1 MSAEAQRIG
10 HGDTD
15 IRLLPLIDHKVQITG
30 RIRMTIVDRCRHKAV
45 LHCQCRN
52 DRFQCPA
59 GTKQVS
65 GHGFRTGYIRL
76 HRCSAKRLFH
86 SQRFTGIIERRAG
99 SMRIDIINIRSCN
112 SSILDCHGHGTGRLC
127 SIRKR
132 CRNMIGITGAAIP
145 DDLPID
151 FRISGK
157 RMLQLLQNQHTGSLS
172 HNEALAFRVEGNRST
187 IGILSLMQMAKTTNA
202 ARRLADYGLPFIT
215 VLTDPTMGG
224 VSASFAFIGD
234 VVIAEPKALIGFA
247 GGVATGS
254 CFLKKGFSLGRAYE
268 TKSLSGAVLPVL
280 LVIGVATGAYA
291 ASTEGPG
298 SKHAPLLLAL
308 VVALVIGALAQK
320 SRMCFAGSIRDV
332 ILMKNFDLLSII
344 AALFV
349 VMTIYNIAT
358 GNFHLSFSG
367 QPIAHSQHLWNILG
381 MYVVGFAAVLA
392 GGCPL
397 RQLILAGQGSSDSAV
412 TFLGMLLGAAF
423 AHNFN
428 LVGSVAKAATAT
440 DAAVPGGPAMPGKIA
455 VIVCIVLL
463 FVIAATNL
471 RRKKAA
477 K

>member
-1 MSAEAQRIG
+1 MKLFDKTWKLALSGVVIGLLVMLLAMSGNPANMAICVACFIRDAAGALKLHTAAPVQYFRPEIVGFVCGSFLISVATKEYRATAGSAPMVRFLLGAVMMIGALVFLGCPLRMVLRMSA
-10 HGDTD
+10 GD
-15 IRLLPLIDHKVQITG
+15 L
-30 RIRMTIVDRCRHKAV
+30 
-45 LHCQCRN
+45 
-52 DRFQCPA
+52 
-59 GTKQVS
+59 
-65 GHGFRTGYIRL
+65 
-76 HRCSAKRLFH
+76 
-86 SQRFTGIIERRAG
+86 
-99 SMRIDIINIRSCN
+99 
-112 SSILDCHGHGTGRLC
+112 
-127 SIRKR
+127 
-132 CRNMIGITGAAIP
+132 
-145 DDLPID
+145 
-151 FRISGK
+151 
-157 RMLQLLQNQHTGSLS
+157 
-172 HNEALAFRVEGNRST
+172 
-187 IGILSLMQMAKTTNA
+187 NA
-202 ARRLADYGLPFIT
+202 Y
-215 VLTDPTMGG
+215 V
-224 VSASFAFIGD
+224 
-234 VVIAEPKALIGFA
+234 ALIGFA

-280 LVIGVATGAYA
+280 LAALLVIGVATGAYA

-308 VVALVIGALAQK
+308 MVALVIGALAQK

-428 LVGSVAKAATAT
+428 LVGSAAKAATAT
-440 DAAVPGGPAMPGKIA
+440 DAAVPGGPAIPGKIA

-471 RRKKAA
+471 RRKKEA

>member
-1 MSAEAQRIG
+1 MKLFDKTWKLALSGVVIGLLVMLLAMSGNPANMAICVACFIRDAAGALKLHTAAPVQYFRPEIVGFVCGSFLISVATKEYRATAGSAPMVRFLLGAVMMIGALVFLGCPLRMVLRMSA
-10 HGDTD
+10 GD
-15 IRLLPLIDHKVQITG
+15 L
-30 RIRMTIVDRCRHKAV
+30 
-45 LHCQCRN
+45 
-52 DRFQCPA
+52 
-59 GTKQVS
+59 
-65 GHGFRTGYIRL
+65 
-76 HRCSAKRLFH
+76 
-86 SQRFTGIIERRAG
+86 
-99 SMRIDIINIRSCN
+99 
-112 SSILDCHGHGTGRLC
+112 
-127 SIRKR
+127 
-132 CRNMIGITGAAIP
+132 
-145 DDLPID
+145 
-151 FRISGK
+151 
-157 RMLQLLQNQHTGSLS
+157 
-172 HNEALAFRVEGNRST
+172 
-187 IGILSLMQMAKTTNA
+187 NA
-202 ARRLADYGLPFIT
+202 Y
-215 VLTDPTMGG
+215 V
-224 VSASFAFIGD
+224 
-234 VVIAEPKALIGFA
+234 ALIGFA

-268 TKSLSGAVLPVL
+268 TKPLSGAVLPVLLAAL

-428 LVGSVAKAATAT
+428 LVGSAAKAATAT

>member
-1 MSAEAQRIG
+1 MKLFDKTWKLALSGVVIGLLVMLLAMSGNPANMAICVACFIRDAAGALKLHTAAPVQYFRPEIVGFVCGSFLISMATKEYRSTAGSAPMVRFLLGAVMTIGALVFLGCPLRMVLRMSA
-10 HGDTD
+10 GD
-15 IRLLPLIDHKVQITG
+15 L
-30 RIRMTIVDRCRHKAV
+30 
-45 LHCQCRN
+45 
-52 DRFQCPA
+52 
-59 GTKQVS
+59 
-65 GHGFRTGYIRL
+65 
-76 HRCSAKRLFH
+76 
-86 SQRFTGIIERRAG
+86 
-99 SMRIDIINIRSCN
+99 
-112 SSILDCHGHGTGRLC
+112 
-127 SIRKR
+127 
-132 CRNMIGITGAAIP
+132 
-145 DDLPID
+145 
-151 FRISGK
+151 
-157 RMLQLLQNQHTGSLS
+157 
-172 HNEALAFRVEGNRST
+172 
-187 IGILSLMQMAKTTNA
+187 NA
-202 ARRLADYGLPFIT
+202 Y
-215 VLTDPTMGG
+215 V
-224 VSASFAFIGD
+224 
-234 VVIAEPKALIGFA
+234 ALIGFA

-268 TKSLSGAVLPVL
+268 TKSLSGAVLPVLLAAL

-344 AALFV
+344 AALFA

-358 GNFHLSFSG
+358 GNFRLSFSG

-428 LVGSVAKAATAT
+428 LVGSAAKAATAT

>member
-1 MSAEAQRIG
+1 MKLFDKTWKLALSGVVIGLLVMLLAMSGNPANMAICVACFIRDAAGALKLHTAAPVQYFRPEIVGFVCGSFLISMATKEYRSTAGSAPMVRFLLGTVMMIGALVFLGCPLRMVLRMSA
-10 HGDTD
+10 GD
-15 IRLLPLIDHKVQITG
+15 L
-30 RIRMTIVDRCRHKAV
+30 
-45 LHCQCRN
+45 
-52 DRFQCPA
+52 
-59 GTKQVS
+59 
-65 GHGFRTGYIRL
+65 
-76 HRCSAKRLFH
+76 
-86 SQRFTGIIERRAG
+86 
-99 SMRIDIINIRSCN
+99 
-112 SSILDCHGHGTGRLC
+112 
-127 SIRKR
+127 
-132 CRNMIGITGAAIP
+132 
-145 DDLPID
+145 
-151 FRISGK
+151 
-157 RMLQLLQNQHTGSLS
+157 
-172 HNEALAFRVEGNRST
+172 
-187 IGILSLMQMAKTTNA
+187 NA
-202 ARRLADYGLPFIT
+202 Y
-215 VLTDPTMGG
+215 V
-224 VSASFAFIGD
+224 
-234 VVIAEPKALIGFA
+234 ALIGFA

-268 TKSLSGAVLPVL
+268 TKPLSGAVLPVLLAAL

-308 VVALVIGALAQK
+308 MVALVIGALAQK

-428 LVGSVAKAATAT
+428 LVGSAAKAATAT

>member
-1 MSAEAQRIG
+1 MKLFDKTWKLTLSGVVIGLLVMLLAMSGNPANMAICVACFIRDAAGALKLHTAAPVQYFRPEIVGFVCGSFLISMATKEYRSTAGSAPMVRFLLGAVMMIGALVFLGCPLRMVLRMSA
-10 HGDTD
+10 GD
-15 IRLLPLIDHKVQITG
+15 L
-30 RIRMTIVDRCRHKAV
+30 
-45 LHCQCRN
+45 
-52 DRFQCPA
+52 
-59 GTKQVS
+59 
-65 GHGFRTGYIRL
+65 
-76 HRCSAKRLFH
+76 
-86 SQRFTGIIERRAG
+86 
-99 SMRIDIINIRSCN
+99 
-112 SSILDCHGHGTGRLC
+112 
-127 SIRKR
+127 
-132 CRNMIGITGAAIP
+132 
-145 DDLPID
+145 
-151 FRISGK
+151 
-157 RMLQLLQNQHTGSLS
+157 
-172 HNEALAFRVEGNRST
+172 
-187 IGILSLMQMAKTTNA
+187 NA
-202 ARRLADYGLPFIT
+202 Y
-215 VLTDPTMGG
+215 V
-224 VSASFAFIGD
+224 
-234 VVIAEPKALIGFA
+234 ALIGFA

-268 TKSLSGAVLPVL
+268 TKSLSGAVLPVLLAAL

-428 LVGSVAKAATAT
+428 LVGSAAKAATAT

>member
-1 MSAEAQRIG
+1 MKLFDKTWKLALSGVVIGLLVMLLAMSGNPANMAICVACFIRDAAGALKLHTAAPVQYFRPEIVGFVCGSFLISMATKEYRSTAGSAPMVRFLLGAVMMIGALVFLGCPLRMVLRMSA
-10 HGDTD
+10 GD
-15 IRLLPLIDHKVQITG
+15 L
-30 RIRMTIVDRCRHKAV
+30 
-45 LHCQCRN
+45 
-52 DRFQCPA
+52 
-59 GTKQVS
+59 
-65 GHGFRTGYIRL
+65 
-76 HRCSAKRLFH
+76 
-86 SQRFTGIIERRAG
+86 
-99 SMRIDIINIRSCN
+99 
-112 SSILDCHGHGTGRLC
+112 
-127 SIRKR
+127 
-132 CRNMIGITGAAIP
+132 
-145 DDLPID
+145 
-151 FRISGK
+151 
-157 RMLQLLQNQHTGSLS
+157 
-172 HNEALAFRVEGNRST
+172 
-187 IGILSLMQMAKTTNA
+187 NA
-202 ARRLADYGLPFIT
+202 Y
-215 VLTDPTMGG
+215 V
-224 VSASFAFIGD
+224 
-234 VVIAEPKALIGFA
+234 ALIGFA

-254 CFLKKGFSLGRAYE
+254 CFLKKGFSLERAYE
-268 TKSLSGAVLPVL
+268 TKSLSGAVLPVLLAAL

-349 VMTIYNIAT
+349 VMTVYNIVT

-428 LVGSVAKAATAT
+428 LVGSAAKAATAT

>member
-1 MSAEAQRIG
+1 MKLFDKTWKLTLSGVVIGLLVMLLAMSGNPANMAICVACFIRDAAGALKLHTAAPVQYFRPEIVGFVCGSFLISMATKEYRSTAGSAPMVRFLLGTVMMIGALVFLGCPLRMVLRMSA
-10 HGDTD
+10 GD
-15 IRLLPLIDHKVQITG
+15 L
-30 RIRMTIVDRCRHKAV
+30 
-45 LHCQCRN
+45 
-52 DRFQCPA
+52 
-59 GTKQVS
+59 
-65 GHGFRTGYIRL
+65 
-76 HRCSAKRLFH
+76 
-86 SQRFTGIIERRAG
+86 
-99 SMRIDIINIRSCN
+99 
-112 SSILDCHGHGTGRLC
+112 
-127 SIRKR
+127 
-132 CRNMIGITGAAIP
+132 
-145 DDLPID
+145 
-151 FRISGK
+151 
-157 RMLQLLQNQHTGSLS
+157 
-172 HNEALAFRVEGNRST
+172 
-187 IGILSLMQMAKTTNA
+187 NA
-202 ARRLADYGLPFIT
+202 Y
-215 VLTDPTMGG
+215 V
-224 VSASFAFIGD
+224 
-234 VVIAEPKALIGFA
+234 ALIGFA

-268 TKSLSGAVLPVL
+268 TNSLSGAVLPVLLAAL

-344 AALFV
+344 ATLFA

-428 LVGSVAKAATAT
+428 LVGSAAKAATAT

>member
-1 MSAEAQRIG
+1 MKLFDKTWKLALSGVVIGLLVMLLAMSGNPANMAICVACFIRDAAGALKLHTAAPVQYFRPEIVGFVCGSFLISMATKEYRSTAGSAPMVRFLLGAVMMIGALVFLGCPLRMVLRMSA
-10 HGDTD
+10 GD
-15 IRLLPLIDHKVQITG
+15 L
-30 RIRMTIVDRCRHKAV
+30 
-45 LHCQCRN
+45 
-52 DRFQCPA
+52 
-59 GTKQVS
+59 
-65 GHGFRTGYIRL
+65 
-76 HRCSAKRLFH
+76 
-86 SQRFTGIIERRAG
+86 
-99 SMRIDIINIRSCN
+99 
-112 SSILDCHGHGTGRLC
+112 
-127 SIRKR
+127 
-132 CRNMIGITGAAIP
+132 
-145 DDLPID
+145 
-151 FRISGK
+151 
-157 RMLQLLQNQHTGSLS
+157 
-172 HNEALAFRVEGNRST
+172 
-187 IGILSLMQMAKTTNA
+187 NA
-202 ARRLADYGLPFIT
+202 Y
-215 VLTDPTMGG
+215 V
-224 VSASFAFIGD
+224 
-234 VVIAEPKALIGFA
+234 ALIGFA

-268 TKSLSGAVLPVL
+268 TKSLSGAVLPVLLAAL

-344 AALFV
+344 AALFA
-349 VMTIYNIAT
+349 VMTVYNIVT

-428 LVGSVAKAATAT
+428 LVGSAAKAATAT

-463 FVIAATNL
+463 FMIAATNL

>member
-1 MSAEAQRIG
+1 MKLFDKTWKLALSGVVIGLLVMLLAMSGNPANMAICVACFIRDAAGALKLHTAAPVQYFRPEIVGFVCGSFLISMATKEYRSTAGSAPMVRFLLGAVMMIGALVFLGCPLRMVLRMSA
-10 HGDTD
+10 GD
-15 IRLLPLIDHKVQITG
+15 L
-30 RIRMTIVDRCRHKAV
+30 
-45 LHCQCRN
+45 
-52 DRFQCPA
+52 
-59 GTKQVS
+59 
-65 GHGFRTGYIRL
+65 
-76 HRCSAKRLFH
+76 
-86 SQRFTGIIERRAG
+86 
-99 SMRIDIINIRSCN
+99 
-112 SSILDCHGHGTGRLC
+112 
-127 SIRKR
+127 
-132 CRNMIGITGAAIP
+132 
-145 DDLPID
+145 
-151 FRISGK
+151 
-157 RMLQLLQNQHTGSLS
+157 
-172 HNEALAFRVEGNRST
+172 
-187 IGILSLMQMAKTTNA
+187 NA
-202 ARRLADYGLPFIT
+202 Y
-215 VLTDPTMGG
+215 V
-224 VSASFAFIGD
+224 
-234 VVIAEPKALIGFA
+234 ALIGFA

-280 LVIGVATGAYA
+280 LAALLVIGVATGAYA
-291 ASTEGPG
+291 TSTEGPG

-344 AALFV
+344 ATLFA

-428 LVGSVAKAATAT
+428 LVGSAAKAATAT

>member
-1 MSAEAQRIG
+1 MKLFDKTWKLALSGVVIGLLVMLLAMSGNPANMAICVACFIRDAAGALKLHTAAPVQYFRPEIVGFVCGSFLISMATKEYRSTAGSAPMVRFLLGTVMMIGALVFLGCPLRMVLRMSA
-10 HGDTD
+10 GD
-15 IRLLPLIDHKVQITG
+15 L
-30 RIRMTIVDRCRHKAV
+30 
-45 LHCQCRN
+45 
-52 DRFQCPA
+52 
-59 GTKQVS
+59 
-65 GHGFRTGYIRL
+65 
-76 HRCSAKRLFH
+76 
-86 SQRFTGIIERRAG
+86 
-99 SMRIDIINIRSCN
+99 
-112 SSILDCHGHGTGRLC
+112 
-127 SIRKR
+127 
-132 CRNMIGITGAAIP
+132 
-145 DDLPID
+145 
-151 FRISGK
+151 
-157 RMLQLLQNQHTGSLS
+157 
-172 HNEALAFRVEGNRST
+172 
-187 IGILSLMQMAKTTNA
+187 NA
-202 ARRLADYGLPFIT
+202 Y
-215 VLTDPTMGG
+215 V
-224 VSASFAFIGD
+224 
-234 VVIAEPKALIGFA
+234 ALIGFA

-268 TKSLSGAVLPVL
+268 TKPLSGAVLPVLLAAL

-428 LVGSVAKAATAT
+428 LVGSAAKAATAT

>member
-1 MSAEAQRIG
+1 MKLFDKTWKLALSGVVIGLLVMLLPMSGNPANMAICVACFIRDAAGALKLHTAAPVQYFRPEIVGFVCGSFLISMATKEYRSTAGSAPMVRFLLGAVMMIGALVFLGCPLRMVLRMSA
-10 HGDTD
+10 GD
-15 IRLLPLIDHKVQITG
+15 L
-30 RIRMTIVDRCRHKAV
+30 
-45 LHCQCRN
+45 
-52 DRFQCPA
+52 
-59 GTKQVS
+59 
-65 GHGFRTGYIRL
+65 
-76 HRCSAKRLFH
+76 
-86 SQRFTGIIERRAG
+86 
-99 SMRIDIINIRSCN
+99 
-112 SSILDCHGHGTGRLC
+112 
-127 SIRKR
+127 
-132 CRNMIGITGAAIP
+132 
-145 DDLPID
+145 
-151 FRISGK
+151 
-157 RMLQLLQNQHTGSLS
+157 
-172 HNEALAFRVEGNRST
+172 
-187 IGILSLMQMAKTTNA
+187 NA
-202 ARRLADYGLPFIT
+202 Y
-215 VLTDPTMGG
+215 V
-224 VSASFAFIGD
+224 
-234 VVIAEPKALIGFA
+234 ALIGFA

-268 TKSLSGAVLPVL
+268 TKPLSGAVLPVLLAAL

-428 LVGSVAKAATAT
+428 LVGSAAKAATAT

>member
-1 MSAEAQRIG
+1 MKLFDKTWKLALSGVVIGLLVMLLAMSGNPANMAICVACFIRDAAGALKLHTAAPVQYFRPEIVGFVCGSFLISMATKEYRSTAGSAPMVRFLLGAVMMIGALVFLGCPLRMVLRMSA
-10 HGDTD
+10 GD
-15 IRLLPLIDHKVQITG
+15 L
-30 RIRMTIVDRCRHKAV
+30 
-45 LHCQCRN
+45 
-52 DRFQCPA
+52 
-59 GTKQVS
+59 
-65 GHGFRTGYIRL
+65 
-76 HRCSAKRLFH
+76 
-86 SQRFTGIIERRAG
+86 
-99 SMRIDIINIRSCN
+99 
-112 SSILDCHGHGTGRLC
+112 
-127 SIRKR
+127 
-132 CRNMIGITGAAIP
+132 
-145 DDLPID
+145 
-151 FRISGK
+151 
-157 RMLQLLQNQHTGSLS
+157 
-172 HNEALAFRVEGNRST
+172 
-187 IGILSLMQMAKTTNA
+187 NA
-202 ARRLADYGLPFIT
+202 Y
-215 VLTDPTMGG
+215 V
-224 VSASFAFIGD
+224 
-234 VVIAEPKALIGFA
+234 ALIGFA

-268 TKSLSGAVLPVL
+268 TKPLSGAVLPVLLAAL

-428 LVGSVAKAATAT
+428 LVGSAAKAATAT
-440 DAAVPGGPAMPGKIA
+440 DAAVPGGPAMPGKIS
-455 VIVCIVLL
+455 VLVCIVLL

>member
-1 MSAEAQRIG
+1 MKLFDKTWKLALSGVVIGLLVMLLAMSGNPANMAICVACFIRDAAGALKLHTAAPVQYFRPEIVGFVCGSFLISMATKEYRSTAGSAPMVRFLLGVVMMIGALVFLGCPLRMVLRMSA
-10 HGDTD
+10 GD
-15 IRLLPLIDHKVQITG
+15 L
-30 RIRMTIVDRCRHKAV
+30 
-45 LHCQCRN
+45 
-52 DRFQCPA
+52 
-59 GTKQVS
+59 
-65 GHGFRTGYIRL
+65 
-76 HRCSAKRLFH
+76 
-86 SQRFTGIIERRAG
+86 
-99 SMRIDIINIRSCN
+99 
-112 SSILDCHGHGTGRLC
+112 
-127 SIRKR
+127 
-132 CRNMIGITGAAIP
+132 
-145 DDLPID
+145 
-151 FRISGK
+151 
-157 RMLQLLQNQHTGSLS
+157 
-172 HNEALAFRVEGNRST
+172 
-187 IGILSLMQMAKTTNA
+187 NA
-202 ARRLADYGLPFIT
+202 Y
-215 VLTDPTMGG
+215 V
-224 VSASFAFIGD
+224 
-234 VVIAEPKALIGFA
+234 ALIGFA

-268 TKSLSGAVLPVL
+268 TKPLSGAVLPVLLAAL

-428 LVGSVAKAATAT
+428 LVGSAAKAATAT

>member
-1 MSAEAQRIG
+1 MKLFDKTWKLALSGVVIGLLVMLLAMSGNPANMAICVACFIRDAAGALKLHTAAPVQYFRPEIVGFVCGSFLISMATKEYRSTAGSAPMVRFLLGTVMMIGALVFLGCPLRMVIRMSA
-10 HGDTD
+10 GD
-15 IRLLPLIDHKVQITG
+15 L
-30 RIRMTIVDRCRHKAV
+30 
-45 LHCQCRN
+45 
-52 DRFQCPA
+52 
-59 GTKQVS
+59 
-65 GHGFRTGYIRL
+65 
-76 HRCSAKRLFH
+76 
-86 SQRFTGIIERRAG
+86 
-99 SMRIDIINIRSCN
+99 
-112 SSILDCHGHGTGRLC
+112 
-127 SIRKR
+127 
-132 CRNMIGITGAAIP
+132 
-145 DDLPID
+145 
-151 FRISGK
+151 
-157 RMLQLLQNQHTGSLS
+157 
-172 HNEALAFRVEGNRST
+172 
-187 IGILSLMQMAKTTNA
+187 NA
-202 ARRLADYGLPFIT
+202 Y
-215 VLTDPTMGG
+215 V
-224 VSASFAFIGD
+224 
-234 VVIAEPKALIGFA
+234 ALIGFA

-268 TKSLSGAVLPVL
+268 TKSLSGAVLPVLLAAL

-349 VMTIYNIAT
+349 VMTVYNIAT

-428 LVGSVAKAATAT
+428 LVGSAAKAATAT

>member
-1 MSAEAQRIG
+1 MKLFDKTWKLALSGVVIGLLVMLLAMSGNPANMAICVACFIRNAAGALKLHTAAPVQYFRPEIVGFVCGSFLISMATKEYRSTAGSAPMVRFLLGAVMMIGALVFLGCPLRMVLRMSA
-10 HGDTD
+10 GD
-15 IRLLPLIDHKVQITG
+15 L
-30 RIRMTIVDRCRHKAV
+30 
-45 LHCQCRN
+45 
-52 DRFQCPA
+52 
-59 GTKQVS
+59 
-65 GHGFRTGYIRL
+65 
-76 HRCSAKRLFH
+76 
-86 SQRFTGIIERRAG
+86 
-99 SMRIDIINIRSCN
+99 
-112 SSILDCHGHGTGRLC
+112 
-127 SIRKR
+127 
-132 CRNMIGITGAAIP
+132 
-145 DDLPID
+145 
-151 FRISGK
+151 
-157 RMLQLLQNQHTGSLS
+157 
-172 HNEALAFRVEGNRST
+172 
-187 IGILSLMQMAKTTNA
+187 NA
-202 ARRLADYGLPFIT
+202 Y
-215 VLTDPTMGG
+215 V
-224 VSASFAFIGD
+224 
-234 VVIAEPKALIGFA
+234 ALIGFA

-280 LVIGVATGAYA
+280 LAALLVIGVATGAYA

-308 VVALVIGALAQK
+308 MVALVIGALAQK

-344 AALFV
+344 AALFA
-349 VMTIYNIAT
+349 VMTIYNIAP

-428 LVGSVAKAATAT
+428 LVGSAAKAATAT

>member
-1 MSAEAQRIG
+1 MKLFDKTWKLALSGVVIGLLVMLLAMSGNPANMAICVACFIRDAAGALKLHTAAPVQYFRPEIVGFVCGSFLISMATKEYRSTAGSAPMVRFLLGAVMMLGALVFLGCPLRMVLRMSA
-10 HGDTD
+10 GD
-15 IRLLPLIDHKVQITG
+15 L
-30 RIRMTIVDRCRHKAV
+30 
-45 LHCQCRN
+45 
-52 DRFQCPA
+52 
-59 GTKQVS
+59 
-65 GHGFRTGYIRL
+65 
-76 HRCSAKRLFH
+76 
-86 SQRFTGIIERRAG
+86 
-99 SMRIDIINIRSCN
+99 
-112 SSILDCHGHGTGRLC
+112 
-127 SIRKR
+127 
-132 CRNMIGITGAAIP
+132 
-145 DDLPID
+145 
-151 FRISGK
+151 
-157 RMLQLLQNQHTGSLS
+157 
-172 HNEALAFRVEGNRST
+172 
-187 IGILSLMQMAKTTNA
+187 NA
-202 ARRLADYGLPFIT
+202 Y
-215 VLTDPTMGG
+215 V
-224 VSASFAFIGD
+224 
-234 VVIAEPKALIGFA
+234 ALIGFA

-268 TKSLSGAVLPVL
+268 TKSLSGAVPPVLLAAL

-308 VVALVIGALAQK
+308 MVALVIGALAQK

-428 LVGSVAKAATAT
+428 LVGSAAKAATAT

>member
-1 MSAEAQRIG
+1 MKLFDKTWKLALSGVVIGLLVMLLAMSGNPANMAICVACFIRDAAGALKLHTAAPVQYFRPEIVGFVCGSFLISMATKEYRSTAGSAPMVRFLLGAVMMIGALVFLGCPLRMVLRMSA
-10 HGDTD
+10 GD
-15 IRLLPLIDHKVQITG
+15 L
-30 RIRMTIVDRCRHKAV
+30 
-45 LHCQCRN
+45 
-52 DRFQCPA
+52 
-59 GTKQVS
+59 
-65 GHGFRTGYIRL
+65 
-76 HRCSAKRLFH
+76 
-86 SQRFTGIIERRAG
+86 
-99 SMRIDIINIRSCN
+99 
-112 SSILDCHGHGTGRLC
+112 
-127 SIRKR
+127 
-132 CRNMIGITGAAIP
+132 
-145 DDLPID
+145 
-151 FRISGK
+151 
-157 RMLQLLQNQHTGSLS
+157 
-172 HNEALAFRVEGNRST
+172 
-187 IGILSLMQMAKTTNA
+187 NA
-202 ARRLADYGLPFIT
+202 Y
-215 VLTDPTMGG
+215 V
-224 VSASFAFIGD
+224 
-234 VVIAEPKALIGFA
+234 ALIGFA

-268 TKSLSGAVLPVL
+268 TNSLSGAVLPVLLAAL

-332 ILMKNFDLLSII
+332 ILMKNFDLISII

-428 LVGSVAKAATAT
+428 LVGSAAKAATAT

>member
-1 MSAEAQRIG
+1 MKLFDKTWKLALSGVVIGLLVMLLAMSGNPANMAICVACFIRDAAGALKLHTAAPVQYFRPEIVGFVCGSFLISMATKEYRSTAGSAPMVRFLLGAVMMIGALVFLGCPLRMVLRMSA
-10 HGDTD
+10 GD
-15 IRLLPLIDHKVQITG
+15 L
-30 RIRMTIVDRCRHKAV
+30 
-45 LHCQCRN
+45 
-52 DRFQCPA
+52 
-59 GTKQVS
+59 
-65 GHGFRTGYIRL
+65 
-76 HRCSAKRLFH
+76 
-86 SQRFTGIIERRAG
+86 
-99 SMRIDIINIRSCN
+99 
-112 SSILDCHGHGTGRLC
+112 
-127 SIRKR
+127 
-132 CRNMIGITGAAIP
+132 
-145 DDLPID
+145 
-151 FRISGK
+151 
-157 RMLQLLQNQHTGSLS
+157 
-172 HNEALAFRVEGNRST
+172 
-187 IGILSLMQMAKTTNA
+187 NA
-202 ARRLADYGLPFIT
+202 Y
-215 VLTDPTMGG
+215 V
-224 VSASFAFIGD
+224 
-234 VVIAEPKALIGFA
+234 ALIGFA

-268 TKSLSGAVLPVL
+268 TKPLSGAVLPVLLAAL

-367 QPIAHSQHLWNILG
+367 HPIAHSQHLWNILG

-428 LVGSVAKAATAT
+428 LVGSAAKAATAT

>member
-1 MSAEAQRIG
+1 MKLFDKTWKLALSGVVIGLLVMLLAMSGNPANMAICVACFIRDAAGALKLHTAAPVQYFRPEIVGFVCGSFLISMATKEYRSTAGSAPMVRFLLGAVMMIGALVFLGYPLRMVLRMSA
-10 HGDTD
+10 GD
-15 IRLLPLIDHKVQITG
+15 L
-30 RIRMTIVDRCRHKAV
+30 
-45 LHCQCRN
+45 
-52 DRFQCPA
+52 
-59 GTKQVS
+59 
-65 GHGFRTGYIRL
+65 
-76 HRCSAKRLFH
+76 
-86 SQRFTGIIERRAG
+86 
-99 SMRIDIINIRSCN
+99 
-112 SSILDCHGHGTGRLC
+112 
-127 SIRKR
+127 
-132 CRNMIGITGAAIP
+132 
-145 DDLPID
+145 
-151 FRISGK
+151 
-157 RMLQLLQNQHTGSLS
+157 
-172 HNEALAFRVEGNRST
+172 
-187 IGILSLMQMAKTTNA
+187 NA
-202 ARRLADYGLPFIT
+202 Y
-215 VLTDPTMGG
+215 V
-224 VSASFAFIGD
+224 
-234 VVIAEPKALIGFA
+234 ALIGFA

-268 TKSLSGAVLPVL
+268 TKSLSGAVLPVLLAAL

-349 VMTIYNIAT
+349 VMTVYNIVT

-428 LVGSVAKAATAT
+428 LVGSAAKAATAT